1 MCVQEPRVVVREEPI
16 EENLNRLMA
25 ETTIATTVDEAIAV
39 LREAGGEGDDGGA
52 DKHPEKRLKAAYK
65 AFETANMARVKA
77 ENPGMRLSQW
87 KQLLWRE
94 WAKSPENPMNQRV

>member
-1 MCVQEPRVVVREEPI
+1 MKEAPI

-39 LREAGGEGDDGGA
+39 LRVAGDEDG

-65 AFETANMARVKA
+65 AFETANLGRIKA
-77 ENPGMRLSQW
+77 ENPSMRLSQW

-94 WAKSPENPMNQRV
+94 WGKSPENPLNQRD